1 MIVLHT
7 HEFKGVTVY
16 VDGHL
21 HLFSGVSS
29 ASPETPGHTHII
41 AGETTTDHGHSHGY
55 SIQTQ
60 GPTYVD
66 PGRYRHYHYFT
77 GETYYTWGHAHPM
90 ESTTF
95 VLGE

>member
-1 MIVLHT
+1 LHT
-7 HEFKGVTVY
+7 HPLKGVTVY

-21 HLFSGVSS
+21 HLFSGVTS
-29 ASPETPGHTHII
+29 ASPETPGHTHTV
-41 AGETTTDHGHSHGY
+41 AGQTTTVDGHAHGF

-60 GPTYVD
+60 PPTYVD
-66 PGRYRHYHYFT
+66 SGGYKHYHYYK
-77 GETYYTWGHAHPM
+77 GNTYTVRNHSHGM

>member
-1 MIVLHT
+1 MHT
-7 HEFKGVTVY
+7 HQFKGVTVY

-21 HLFSGVSS
+21 HLFSGVTS
-29 ASPETPGHTHII
+29 ASPETPGHTHTVS
-41 AGETTTDHGHSHGY
+41 GETTTTDGHSHGF

-60 GPTYVD
+60 PPTYVD
-66 PGRYRHYHYFT
+66 EGGYKHYHYYV
-77 GETYYTWGHAHPM
+77 GQTYNVRNHSHGM

>member
-1 MIVLHT
+1 MHT
-7 HEFKGVTVY
+7 HKFKGVTVY

-29 ASPETPGHTHII
+29 AAPETPGHTHVI
-41 AGETTTDHGHSHGY
+41 AGETTMADGHSHGF
-55 SIQTQ
+55 SIVTQ
-60 GPTYVD
+60 PPTYVD
-66 PGRYRHYHYFT
+66 AGRYKHYHYYKGQTFVVRNHSH
-77 GETYYTWGHAHPM
+77 GM

>member
-1 MIVLHT
+1 
-7 HEFKGVTVY
+7 VY

-41 AGETTTDHGHSHGY
+41 AGETTTTDGHSHGF
-55 SIQTQ
+55 SIVTQ
-60 GPTYVD
+60 PPTYVD
-66 PGRYRHYHYFT
+66 EARYKHYHYYT
-77 GETYYTWGHAHPM
+77 GNTYTVRNHFHGM

>member
-1 MIVLHT
+1 MHT
-7 HEFKGVTVY
+7 HQFRGVSVY

-41 AGETTTDHGHSHGY
+41 SGETTTADGHSHGF

-66 PGRYRHYHYFT
+66 TGRYKHYHYYKGQSFNML
-77 GETYYTWGHAHPM
+77 GHNHGM

>member
-1 MIVLHT
+1 LHT
-7 HEFKGVTVY
+7 HQFKGVTVY

-41 AGETTTDHGHSHGY
+41 AGETTTTDGHSHGF
-55 SIQTQ
+55 SIVTQ
-60 GPTYVD
+60 PPTYVD
-66 PGRYRHYHYFT
+66 EARYKHYHYYT
-77 GETYYTWGHAHPM
+77 GNTYTVRNHFHGM

>member
-1 MIVLHT
+1 MHT
-7 HEFKGVTVY
+7 HQFKGVTVY

-41 AGETTTDHGHSHGY
+41 AGETTTADGHSHGFY
-55 SIQTQ
+55 IVTQ
-60 GPTYVD
+60 PPTYVD
-66 PGRYRHYHYFT
+66 DERYKHYHYYT
-77 GETYYTWGHAHPM
+77 GNTYTVRNHSHGM